1 MKRGELEEIGRHLQ
15 SRDRKEAVAPRNF
28 ANSSLACPGVR
39 ASSARLGGLKPAPP
53 NRLLV
58 GVALLA
64 VLAAGCSVGP
74 KYQLPN
80 IQAPAAYKEAP
91 PEAYK
96 EWKAANP
103 SDSTIRGDWWTLF
116 GDPDLNELEKQI
128 DVSNQNLKSAQARF
142 AQARALIKVSQSQR
156 YPTVSAGTQIA
167 TNRDSSTY
175 ALANTRTSTS
185 FGSYTLPIDVSY
197 EVDAWG
203 RVRHTIEASRAE
215 AQATAADLETLRL
228 SYHAELAFDY
238 FELRSA
244 DAEQRL
250 LDDTV
255 VAYQQAL
262 TLTENRF
269 EGGVAA
275 GAEVAQAK
283 TQLEATKT
291 QDTDVAVR
299 RAQFE
304 HAIAVLT
311 GKSPAEFSLAAK
323 RVIDPPAIPVGLPSQ
338 LLERRPDI
346 AASERRVAEANA
358 QVGIAH
364 AAFFPQILLGAAL
377 GLEGQSIGDWLNWPS
392 RFWAV
397 GPSVLQTVFDGGRRR
412 AMQQSAEFNYDAT
425 VATYRETA
433 LDAFQQVEDNLAALR
448 VLEKETATQ
457 KAAVAAAE
465 QSLELS
471 TNRYTGGLVTYL
483 EVVTAQGTALAN
495 ERAAVDILR
504 RRMDASVLL
513 IKALGGGW
521 DSAKLPKLTD

>member
-1 MKRGELEEIGRHLQ
+1 MKRAI
-15 SRDRKEAVAPRNF
+15 VP
-28 ANSSLACPGVR
+28 
-39 ASSARLGGLKPAPP
+39 
-53 NRLLV
+53 LL
-58 GVALLA
+58 ALLA
-64 VLAAGCSVGP
+64 VGCSVGP
-74 KYQLPN
+74 KYQRPD
-80 IQAPAAYKEAP
+80 IQAPVGYKETP

-96 EWKAANP
+96 EWQAAHP
-103 SDSTIRGDWWTLF
+103 SDTAIRGDWWTVF
-116 GDPDLNELEKQI
+116 GDGDLNTLEEQI
-128 DVSNQNLKSAQARF
+128 DVSNQNLKAAQARF
-142 AQARALIKVSQSQR
+142 DQARALIKVSQSQK
-156 YPTVSAGTQIA
+156 YPTITAGADITG
-167 TNRDSSTY
+167 NRDSSTY
-175 ALANTRTSTS
+175 ALATSKTSSS
-185 FGSYTLPIDVSY
+185 FGNFGLPVDVSY

-203 RVRHTIEASRAE
+203 RVRHSIEAARTE
-215 AQATAADLETLRL
+215 AQASAADLETLRL
-228 SYHAELAFDY
+228 SYHAELAYDY

-255 VAYQQAL
+255 VTYEKAL
-262 TLTENRF
+262 ELTENRF

-283 TQLEATKT
+283 TQLEATRT
-291 QDTDVAVR
+291 QDTDLAVR

-304 HAIAVLT
+304 HALAVLT
-311 GKSPAEFSLAAK
+311 GKSPAEFSLPPKA
-323 RVIDPPAIPVGLPSQ
+323 VVDPPAIPVGLPSQ

-346 AASERRVAEANA
+346 AAAERRMVEANA

-364 AAFFPQILLGAAL
+364 AAYYPQILLGAVF
-377 GLEGQSIGDWLNWPS
+377 GLQGQSVTNWFNWPS

-397 GPSVLQTVFDGGRRR
+397 GPTVLQTVFDGGRRR
-412 AMQQSAEFNYDAT
+412 ATEQAAQFNYDAT

-457 KAAVAAAE
+457 RAAVAAAE

-483 EVVTAQGTALAN
+483 EVVTAQGTALVN

-513 IKALGGGW
+513 VKALGGGW
-521 DSAKLPKLTD
+521 DATKLPKLTD

>member
-1 MKRGELEEIGRHLQ
+1 MKRVL
-15 SRDRKEAVAPRNF
+15 VP
-28 ANSSLACPGVR
+28 
-39 ASSARLGGLKPAPP
+39 
-53 NRLLV
+53 LL
-58 GVALLA
+58 ALLA
-64 VLAAGCSVGP
+64 VGCSVGP
-74 KYQLPN
+74 KYQRPDL
-80 IQAPAAYKEAP
+80 QAPMAYKETP

-103 SDSTIRGDWWTLF
+103 SDTAIRGDWWTLF
-116 GDPDLNELEKQI
+116 GDPDLNKLEEQV
-128 DVSNQNLKSAQARF
+128 DVSNQNLKAAQARF
-142 AQARALIKVSQSQR
+142 AQARALIKVSQSQK
-156 YPTVSAGTQIA
+156 YPTITAGADITG
-167 TNRDSSTY
+167 NRDSSTY
-175 ALANTRTSTS
+175 ALATSKTSSS
-185 FGSYTLPIDVSY
+185 FGNFGLPVDVSY

-203 RVRHTIEASRAE
+203 RVRHSIEAARAE

-228 SYHAELAFDY
+228 SYHAELAYDY

-244 DAEQRL
+244 DAEQQL

-255 VAYQQAL
+255 VAYQKAL
-262 TLTENRF
+262 ELTENRF

-291 QDTDVAVR
+291 QDTDLAVR

-304 HAIAVLT
+304 HALAVLT
-311 GKSPAEFSLAAK
+311 GKSPAEFSLPPK
-323 RVIDPPAIPVGLPSQ
+323 SVVDPPAVPVGLPSQ
-338 LLERRPDI
+338 LLERRPDV
-346 AASERRVAEANA
+346 AAAERRVEEANA

-364 AAFFPQILLGAAL
+364 AAFFPQIVLGAVL
-377 GLEGQSIGDWLNWPS
+377 GLEGQSVTDWLNWPS

-397 GPSVLQTVFDGGRRR
+397 GPGVLQTVFDGGRRR
-412 AMQQSAEFNYDAT
+412 AQQQSAEFNYDAT

-448 VLEKETATQ
+448 VLEKETTTQ
-457 KAAVAAAE
+457 RAAVAAAE

-471 TNRYTGGLVTYL
+471 SNRYTGGLVTYL

-495 ERAAVDILR
+495 ERMAVDILR

-521 DSAKLPKLTD
+521 DSTKLPKLTD

>member
-1 MKRGELEEIGRHLQ
+1 MKR
-15 SRDRKEAVAPRNF
+15 VFVP
-28 ANSSLACPGVR
+28 
-39 ASSARLGGLKPAPP
+39 
-53 NRLLV
+53 LL
-58 GVALLA
+58 ALLA
-64 VLAAGCSVGP
+64 VGCSVGP
-74 KYQLPN
+74 KYQRPDL
-80 IQAPAAYKEAP
+80 QAPVAYKENP

-96 EWKAANP
+96 EWQLAHP
-103 SDSTIRGDWWTLF
+103 SDTAIRGDWWTLF
-116 GDPDLNELEKQI
+116 GDPDLNKLEEQA
-128 DVSNQNLKSAQARF
+128 DVSNQNLKAAQARF
-142 AQARALIKVSQSQR
+142 AQARALIKVSQSQK
-156 YPTVSAGTQIA
+156 YPTVTAGADITG
-167 TNRDSSTY
+167 NRDSSTY
-175 ALANTRTSTS
+175 ALATSKTSTS
-185 FGSYTLPIDVSY
+185 FGNFGLPVDVSY

-203 RVRHTIEASRAE
+203 RVRRSIEAARAE

-228 SYHAELAFDY
+228 SYHAELAYDY

-244 DAEQRL
+244 DAEQQL

-255 VAYQQAL
+255 VAYQKAL
-262 TLTENRF
+262 ELTENRF

-283 TQLEATKT
+283 TQLEATRT
-291 QDTDVAVR
+291 QDTDLAVR

-304 HAIAVLT
+304 HALAVLI
-311 GKSPAEFSLAAK
+311 GKNPAEFSLAPKA
-323 RVIDPPAIPVGLPSQ
+323 VVDPPAIPVGLPSQ

-346 AASERRVAEANA
+346 AAAERRVEEANA

-364 AAFFPQILLGAAL
+364 AAFFPQILLGAVL
-377 GLEGQSIGDWLNWPS
+377 GLEGQSVTDWLNWPS
-392 RFWAV
+392 HFWAV

-412 AMQQSAEFNYDAT
+412 AQQQSAEFNYDAT

-448 VLEKETATQ
+448 VLEKETKTQ
-457 KAAVAAAE
+457 RAAVAAAE

-471 TNRYTGGLVTYL
+471 SNRYTGGLVTYL

-495 ERAAVDILR
+495 ERMAVDILR

-521 DSAKLPKLTD
+521 DSTKLPKLTD

>member
-1 MKRGELEEIGRHLQ
+1 MKR
-15 SRDRKEAVAPRNF
+15 AF
-28 ANSSLACPGVR
+28 
-39 ASSARLGGLKPAPP
+39 
-53 NRLLV
+53 
-58 GVALLA
+58 VALLA
-64 VLAAGCSVGP
+64 LLAVGCSVGP
-74 KYQLPN
+74 KYQRPD
-80 IQAPAAYKEAP
+80 IQAPVAFKETP
-91 PEAYK
+91 PQAYK
-96 EWKAANP
+96 EWQSAHP
-103 SDSTIRGDWWTLF
+103 SDTALRGDWWTIF
-116 GDPDLNELEKQI
+116 GDVDLNKLEEQV
-128 DVSNQNLKSAQARF
+128 DVSNQNLKAAQARF
-142 AQARALIKVSQSQR
+142 DQARALIKVSQSQK
-156 YPTVSAGTQIA
+156 YPTITAGADITG
-167 TNRDSSTY
+167 NRDSSTY
-175 ALANTRTSTS
+175 ALATPKTTSS
-185 FGSYTLPIDVSY
+185 FGNFGLPVDVSY

-203 RVRHTIEASRAE
+203 RVRHSIQAARAE

-228 SYHAELAFDY
+228 SYHAELAYDY

-255 VAYQQAL
+255 VAYQKAL
-262 TLTENRF
+262 ELTENRF

-283 TQLEATKT
+283 TQLESTKT
-291 QDTDVAVR
+291 QDTDLGVR

-304 HAIAVLT
+304 HAVAVLT
-311 GKSPAEFSLAAK
+311 GKSPAEFSLPPKA
-323 RVIDPPAIPVGLPSQ
+323 VVDPPAIPVGLPSQ

-346 AASERRVAEANA
+346 AAAERRMAEANE

-364 AAFFPQILLGAAL
+364 AAFFPQIVLGAVL
-377 GLEGQSIGDWLNWPS
+377 GLEGQSVTDWLNWPS

-412 AMQQSAEFNYDAT
+412 ATQQASEFNYDAT

-457 KAAVAAAE
+457 RAAVAAAE

-483 EVVTAQGTALAN
+483 EVVTAQGTALVN

-521 DSAKLPKLTD
+521 DSTKLPKLTD

>member
-1 MKRGELEEIGRHLQ
+1 MKR
-15 SRDRKEAVAPRNF
+15 VVVP
-28 ANSSLACPGVR
+28 
-39 ASSARLGGLKPAPP
+39 
-53 NRLLV
+53 LL
-58 GVALLA
+58 ALLA
-64 VLAAGCSVGP
+64 VGCSVGP
-74 KYQLPN
+74 KYQRPDVA
-80 IQAPAAYKEAP
+80 APLAYKETP
-91 PEAYK
+91 PQAYK
-96 EWKAANP
+96 EWQAANP
-103 SDSTIRGDWWTLF
+103 SDTTLRGDWWTIF
-116 GDPDLNELEKQI
+116 GDPDLTAMEKQV
-128 DVSNQNLKSAQARF
+128 DVSNQNLKAADARF
-142 AQARALIKVSQSQR
+142 AQARALIKVSQSQK
-156 YPTVSAGTQIA
+156 YPTITAGAAIT

-175 ALANTRTSTS
+175 ALATPKTSAQ
-185 FGSYTLPIDVSY
+185 FGNFGLPVDVSY

-203 RVRHTIEASRAE
+203 RVRHSIEAAREE

-228 SYHAELAFDY
+228 SYHAELAYDY

-244 DAEQRL
+244 DAEQKL

-262 TLTENRF
+262 ELTENRF

-283 TQLEATKT
+283 TQLESTKT
-291 QDTDVAVR
+291 QDTDLAVR
-299 RAQFE
+299 RAQYE
-304 HAIAVLT
+304 HALAVLT
-311 GKSPAEFSLAAK
+311 GKSPAEFSLPPK
-323 RVIDPPAIPVGLPSQ
+323 SVVDPPAIPVGLPSQ

-346 AASERRVAEANA
+346 AAAERRVAEANA

-364 AAFFPQILLGAAL
+364 AAFFPQVLLSAAL
-377 GLEGQSIGDWLNWPS
+377 GLEGQSVTDWLNWPS
-392 RFWAV
+392 RLWAV
-397 GPSVLQTVFDGGRRR
+397 GPSVVQTVFDGGRRR
-412 AMQQSAEFNYDAT
+412 ATQQSAEFNYDAL
-425 VATYRETA
+425 VANYRETA

-457 KAAVAAAE
+457 RAAVAAAE

-495 ERAAVDILR
+495 ERLAVDILR

-521 DSAKLPKLTD
+521 DATKLPKLTE

>member
-1 MKRGELEEIGRHLQ
+1 MKR
-15 SRDRKEAVAPRNF
+15 V
-28 ANSSLACPGVR
+28 
-39 ASSARLGGLKPAPP
+39 
-53 NRLLV
+53 LV
-58 GVALLA
+58 PLFALLA
-64 VLAAGCSVGP
+64 VGCSVGP
-74 KYQLPN
+74 KYQRPDF
-80 IQAPAAYKEAP
+80 QAPAAFKESP

-96 EWKAANP
+96 EWKAATP
-103 SDSTIRGDWWTLF
+103 SDATLRGDWWTLF
-116 GDPDLNELEKQI
+116 GDSNLNTLEQQI
-128 DVSNQNLKSAQARF
+128 DVSNQNLKSAEARF
-142 AQARALIKVSQSQR
+142 SQARALVKVTQSQR
-156 YPTVSAGTQIA
+156 YPTVTGGTQITA
-167 TNRDSSTY
+167 NRDSSTY
-175 ALANTRTSTS
+175 ALATPKTSAN
-185 FGSYTLPIDVSY
+185 FGNFGLPVDVSY

-203 RVRHTIEASRAE
+203 RVRHSIEASRAE

-228 SYHAELAFDY
+228 SYHAELAYDY

-244 DAEQRL
+244 DAEQKL

-255 VAYQQAL
+255 VAYEKAL
-262 TLTENRF
+262 DLTENRF

-311 GKSPAEFSLAAK
+311 GKTPAEFAIAPGEI
-323 RVIDPPAIPVGLPSQ
+323 VDPPAIPVGLPSQ

-364 AAFFPQILLGAAL
+364 AAFFPQIMLGAL
-377 GLEGQSIGDWLNWPS
+377 FGLEGQSITDWLNWPS

-397 GPSVLQTVFDGGRRR
+397 GPGLVQTVFDGGRRR
-412 AMQQSAEFNYDAT
+412 AAQQASEFDYDAT

-457 KAAVAAAE
+457 RAAVVAAE
-465 QSLELS
+465 QSLALS

-495 ERAAVDILR
+495 ERTAVDILR

-521 DSAKLPKLTD
+521 DSTKLPKLTD

>member
-1 MKRGELEEIGRHLQ
+1 MKRVLI
-15 SRDRKEAVAPRNF
+15 P
-28 ANSSLACPGVR
+28 
-39 ASSARLGGLKPAPP
+39 
-53 NRLLV
+53 
-58 GVALLA
+58 LLA
-64 VLAAGCSVGP
+64 ILAVGCSVGP
-74 KYQLPN
+74 KYQRPD
-80 IQAPAAYKEAP
+80 IQAPAAYKEP
-91 PEAYK
+91 PPQAYK

-103 SDSTIRGDWWTLF
+103 SDATLRGDWWTIF
-116 GDPDLNELEKQI
+116 GDADLNALEQKI
-128 DVSNQNLKSAQARF
+128 DLSNQNLKSAEARF
-142 AQARALIKVSQSQR
+142 NQARALIKVSQSQK
-156 YPTVSAGTQIA
+156 YPTVSAGLNVTG
-167 TNRDSSTY
+167 NRDSSTY
-175 ALANTRTSTS
+175 ALATSKTSSS
-185 FGSYTLPIDVSY
+185 FGNYQLPVDVSY

-203 RVRHTIEASRAE
+203 RVRHSIEASRAE
-215 AQATAADLETLRL
+215 AQATEADLETLRL
-228 SYHAELAFDY
+228 SFHAELAFDY

-255 VAYQQAL
+255 VAYQKAL
-262 TLTENRF
+262 DLTENRF

-291 QDTDVAVR
+291 QDTDLAVR

-311 GKSPAEFSLAAK
+311 GKNPSEVSLEPK
-323 RVIDPPAIPVGLPSQ
+323 SIVDPPAIPVGLPSE

-346 AASERRVAEANA
+346 AAAERRVAEANA

-364 AAFFPQILLGAAL
+364 AAFFPQIMLGAVL
-377 GLEGQSIGDWLNWPS
+377 GLQGQSITDWLNWPS

-412 AMQQSAEFNYDAT
+412 ATQKSAEFNYDAT

-448 VLEKETATQ
+448 VLEKETGTQ
-457 KAAVAAAE
+457 RAAVVAAE
-465 QSLELS
+465 KSLELS

-483 EVVTAQGTALAN
+483 EVVTAQGTALVN

-521 DSAKLPKLTD
+521 DSTKLPKLTD

>member
-1 MKRGELEEIGRHLQ
+1 M
-15 SRDRKEAVAPRNF
+15 RKAIVPF
-28 ANSSLACPGVR
+28 LA
-39 ASSARLGGLKPAPP
+39 L
-53 NRLLV
+53 
-58 GVALLA
+58 
-64 VLAAGCSVGP
+64 LAAGCSVGP
-74 KYQLPN
+74 KYQRPVLP
-80 IQAPAAYKEAP
+80 APVAYKEAP
-91 PEAYK
+91 PQAYK
-96 EWKAANP
+96 EWHAANP
-103 SDSTIRGDWWTLF
+103 SDSALRGDWWTLF
-116 GDPDLNELEKQI
+116 HDSDLTALEERI
-128 DVSNQNLKSAQARF
+128 DVSNQNLKAAEARY
-142 AQARALIKVSQSQR
+142 AQARALIKVSQSQK
-156 YPTVSAGTQIA
+156 YPTVTAGAGVTS
-167 TNRDSSTY
+167 NRDSGTY
-175 ALANTRTSTS
+175 ALANSKTSS
-185 FGSYTLPIDVSY
+185 QFGDFSLPVDVSY

-203 RVRHTIEASRAE
+203 RVRHSIEASRDE

-244 DAEQRL
+244 DAEQKL

-255 VAYQQAL
+255 VEYRKAL
-262 TLTENRF
+262 ELTENRF

-275 GAEVAQAK
+275 GSEVAQAK
-283 TQLEATKT
+283 TQLEATRT
-291 QDTDVAVR
+291 QDTDLAVR
-299 RAQFE
+299 RAQYE
-304 HAIAVLT
+304 HALAVLT
-311 GKSPAEFSLAAK
+311 GRSPAEFSLPA
-323 RVIDPPAIPVGLPSQ
+323 RSIVDPPAIPVGLPSQ

-358 QVGIAH
+358 QVGIAR

-377 GLEGQSIGDWLNWPS
+377 GLEGQSIADWLNWPS

-412 AMQQSAEFNYDAT
+412 ATQQAAESNYEAT
-425 VATYRETA
+425 VANYRETA

-448 VLEKETATQ
+448 VLEQETATQ
-457 KAAVAAAE
+457 RAAVVASE

-495 ERAAVDILR
+495 ERLAVDILR

-521 DSAKLPKLTD
+521 DRSKLPS

>member
-1 MKRGELEEIGRHLQ
+1 MKRALVPLLIVM
-15 SRDRKEAVAPRNF
+15 AV
-28 ANSSLACPGVR
+28 
-39 ASSARLGGLKPAPP
+39 
-53 NRLLV
+53 
-58 GVALLA
+58 
-64 VLAAGCSVGP
+64 GCSVGP
-74 KYQLPN
+74 KYQRPAVLP
-80 IQAPAAYKEAP
+80 PSAYKEAP
-91 PEAYK
+91 PESYK
-96 EWKAANP
+96 EWKPATPA
-103 SDSTIRGDWWTLF
+103 DATLRGNWWTLF
-116 GDPDLNELEKQI
+116 GDPDLNALEERI
-128 DVSNQNLKSAQARF
+128 DVSNQNLKAAQARF
-142 AQARALIKVSQSQR
+142 DQARALVKVSQSQR
-156 YPTVSAGTQIA
+156 YPTVSAGVSAT

-175 ALANTRTSTS
+175 ALASPKTSQQ
-185 FGSYTLPIDVSY
+185 FGGFGLPVDVNY

-203 RVRHTIEASRAE
+203 RVRHSIAAARDE
-215 AQATAADLETLRL
+215 AQASAADLETLRL

-255 VAYQQAL
+255 VAYQQAYE
-262 TLTENRF
+262 LTENRF

-283 TQLEATKT
+283 TQLESTKT
-291 QDTDVAVR
+291 QDTDLAVR
-299 RAQFE
+299 RAQYE

-311 GKSPAEFSLAAK
+311 GRNPSEVTLERKGI
-323 RVIDPPAIPVGLPSQ
+323 VDPPAIPVGLPSQ

-346 AASERRVAEANA
+346 AASERRVAEANE

-377 GLEGQSIGDWLNWPS
+377 GFEGQSIGDWLNWPS

-397 GPSVLQTVFDGGRRR
+397 GPSVLQTIFDGGRRK
-412 AMQQSAEFNYDAT
+412 ATQQASEFDYDAA
-425 VATYRETA
+425 VATYRQTA

-448 VLEKETATQ
+448 VLENETATQ
-457 KAAVAAAE
+457 RAAVVAAE
-465 QSLELS
+465 KSLELS

-521 DSAKLPKLTD
+521 DATKLPKLTD